1 MSAIDN
7 AIADILYEIP
17 IEILKAAFLG
27 DRQLYSSTGTR
38 QVYNTS
44 LNDVI
49 RNKVFDAKVLK
60 DCDLLGGQEVIIP
73 LYDTEYWKPDNYTTV
88 FRVDQQKTRGLRIT
102 EILSVMYGYPDAL
115 YGSPAAGVGVY
126 TGSVNQNSW
135 NGALTTMTTSMMQS
149 YAPAVEIQLVNVEIV
164 GFNTI
169 AIYETQIVTQQLTLR
184 CRLSNDAEL
193 NNIKNNSWPVFS
205 ELALLATKAYIYN
218 TLRVKLDQGQLQGG
232 IELGAFREIIME
244 YADSAQNYRDFFRER
259 WQRVAAYNNTL
270 GRYRAIR
277 RATPKR

>member
-7 AIADILYEIP
+7 AIADILFEIP
-17 IEILKAAFLG
+17 MEVLRAAFLG
-27 DRQLYSSTGTR
+27 DRQLYTSTGAR

-44 LNDVI
+44 INDVI
-49 RNKVFDAKVLK
+49 RNKIFDAKVLK

-73 LYDTEYWKPDNYTTV
+73 LYDTEFWKPDNYTTV
-88 FRVDQQKTRGLRIT
+88 FRVDQAKTRGLRIT
-102 EILSVMYGYPDAL
+102 EVLSLLYGYPDAL
-115 YGSPAAGVGVY
+115 YGSPSAGVGVY
-126 TGSVNQNSW
+126 TGSQNQNSF
-135 NGALTTMTTSMMQS
+135 NGAYTTMTTSMMQS
-149 YAPAVEIQLVNVEIV
+149 YAPAVEIQLANIEIV

-169 AIYETQIVTQQLTLR
+169 TIYETQIVTNQLTLR

-193 NNIKNNSWPVFS
+193 NNIKNNSWPQFA
-205 ELALLATKAYIYN
+205 ELAVYATKAYIYN
-218 TLRVKLDQGQLQGG
+218 TLRIKMDQGQLQGG
-232 IELGAFREIIME
+232 VELGAFREVIME
-244 YADSAQNYRDFFRER
+244 YADAAQNYKDFFRER

>member
-7 AIADILYEIP
+7 AISDILFEIP
-17 IEILKAAFLG
+17 MEVLRAAFLG
-27 DRQLYSSTGTR
+27 DRQLYSSTGAR

-44 LNDVI
+44 MNEVL
-49 RNKVFDAKVLK
+49 RSKVFDAKVLK

-73 LYDTEYWKPDNYTTV
+73 LYDTEYWKPDNFTTV
-88 FRVDQQKTRGLRIT
+88 FRVDQAKTRGLRIT
-102 EILSVMYGYPDAL
+102 SILSLLYGYPDAL
-115 YGSPAAGVGVY
+115 YGAPGAGVGTY
-126 TGSVNQNSW
+126 SGSGNQNGYQ
-135 NGALTTMTTSMMQS
+135 GAVTAGMTSMMQS
-149 YAPAVEIQLVNVEIV
+149 YAPAVEIQLANIEIV

-169 AIYETQIVTQQLTLR
+169 AIYETQIITNQLTLR

-193 NNIKNNSWPVFS
+193 NNIKNNSWPAFS
-205 ELALLATKAYIYN
+205 ELSVLATKAIIYN
-218 TLRVKLDQGQLQGG
+218 TLRIKLDQGQLVGG
-232 IELGAFREIIME
+232 VELGAFREVIME
-244 YADSAQNYRDFFRER
+244 YSDAAQNYKDFFRER

>member
-7 AIADILYEIP
+7 AIADIIFDIP
-17 IEILKAAFLG
+17 MEILRAAFLG
-27 DRQLYSSTGTR
+27 DRQLYTSTGTR

-60 DCDLLGGQEVIIP
+60 DCDLFGGEEVIIP

-88 FRVDQQKTRGLRIT
+88 FRVGQNKTRGLRIT
-102 EILSVMYGYPDAL
+102 EILSVLYGYPDAL

-126 TGSVNQNSW
+126 TGSTNQNSYS
-135 NGALTTMTTSMMQS
+135 GAFTTMTTSMMQS
-149 YAPAVEIQLVNVEIV
+149 YAPAVEIQLVNVELV

-169 AIYETQIVTQQLTLR
+169 AIYETQIVTNQLTLR

-193 NNIKNNSWPVFS
+193 NNLKNNSWPQFS
-205 ELALLATKAYIYN
+205 ELALLATKAFIYKE
-218 TLRVKLDQGQLQGG
+218 LRVKVDQGQMVGG
-232 IELGAFREIIME
+232 IELGAFREVIME
-244 YADSAQNYRDFFRER
+244 YADAAQNYKDFFRER
-259 WQRVAAYNNTL
+259 WQRVAAYNNRL

>member
-7 AIADILYEIP
+7 AIADIHYEIP
-17 IEILKAAFLG
+17 LEILKAAFLG

-60 DCDLLGGQEVIIP
+60 DCDLFGGQEVIIP
-73 LYDTEYWKPDNYTTV
+73 LYDTEFWKPDNYTTV
-88 FRVDQQKTRGLRIT
+88 FRVNQQRTRGLRIT
-102 EILSVMYGYPDAL
+102 EILAVMYGYPDAL
-115 YGSPAAGVGVY
+115 YGSPAAGVGTY
-126 TGSVNQNSW
+126 TGSMNQNSQQSAI
-135 NGALTTMTTSMMQS
+135 GMMTTSMMQS
-149 YAPAVEIQLVNVEIV
+149 YAPATEIQLVNCEIV

-169 AIYETQIVTQQLTLR
+169 AIYETQIITSQLTLR
-184 CRLSNDAEL
+184 CRVSNDAEL
-193 NNIKNNSWPVFS
+193 NNIKNNSWPQFS
-205 ELALLATKAYIYN
+205 ELAMFACKAFIYKE
-218 TLRVKLDQGQLQGG
+218 LRVKLDQGQLQGG
-232 IELGAFREIIME
+232 IELGAFREIIQE
-244 YADSAQNYRDFFRER
+244 YADAAQNYKDYLRER

>member
-135 NGALTTMTTSMMQS
+135 NGAVTTMTTSMMQS

>member
-7 AIADILYEIP
+7 AIADIIFEIP
-17 IEILKAAFLG
+17 LEVLKAAFLG

-49 RNKVFDAKVLK
+49 RNKVFDGKILK
-60 DCDLLGGQEVIIP
+60 DCDLFGGEECIIP
-73 LYDTEYWKPDNYTTV
+73 LYGTEFWKPDNYTTV
-88 FRVDQQKTRGLRIT
+88 FRVDQAKTRGCRIT
-102 EILSVMYGYPDAL
+102 EILAVLYGYPDAL
-115 YGSPAAGVGVY
+115 YGAPSAGIGVF
-126 TGSVNQNSW
+126 TGSQNQNSSS
-135 NGALTTMTTSMMQS
+135 GAITTMTQSMMQS
-149 YAPAVEIQLVNVEIV
+149 YAPAIEIQLVNVEIV

-184 CRLSNDAEL
+184 CRISNDAEL

-205 ELALLATKAYIYN
+205 ELAVLATKAYIYN
-218 TLRVKLDQGQLQGG
+218 TLRIKLDQGQLQGG
-232 IELGAFREIIME
+232 VELGAFREVIME
-244 YADSAQNYRDFFRER
+244 YSDAAQNYRDFLRER
-259 WQRVAAYNNTL
+259 WQRVAAYNNRL

>member
-7 AIADILYEIP
+7 AIADIYFEIP

-27 DRQLYSSTGTR
+27 DRQLYTSTGTR
-38 QVYNTS
+38 QVFNTS

-60 DCDLLGGQEVIIP
+60 DCDLLGGQEQIIP
-73 LYDTEYWKPDNYTTV
+73 LYNTELWKPDNFTTV

-102 EILSVMYGYPDAL
+102 EILSIMYGYPDAL
-115 YGSPAAGVGVY
+115 YGSPAGGIGVY
-126 TGSVNQNSW
+126 TGSLNQNAQQSAV
-135 NGALTTMTTSMMQS
+135 GMMTTTMLQS
-149 YAPAVEIQLVNVEIV
+149 YAPATEIQLVNCDIV

-169 AIYETQIVTQQLTLR
+169 AIYETQIITNQLTLR

-193 NNIKNNSWPVFS
+193 NNIKNNSWPQFS
-205 ELALLATKAYIYN
+205 ELAMFACKAFIYKEL
-218 TLRVKLDQGQLQGG
+218 TIKMDQGQLQGG
-232 IELGAFREIIME
+232 IELGAFREIVQG
-244 YADSAQNYRDFFRER
+244 YADAAQNYKDFFRDR

-270 GRYRAIR
+270 GRYRAVR

>member
-7 AIADILYEIP
+7 AISDILFEIP
-17 IEILKAAFLG
+17 MEILRAAFLG
-27 DRQLYSSTGTR
+27 DRQLYTSTGTR

-44 LNDVI
+44 INDVI

-73 LYDTEYWKPDNYTTV
+73 LYGTEFWKPDNYTTV
-88 FRVDQQKTRGLRIT
+88 FRVEQDKTRGCRIT
-102 EILSVMYGYPDAL
+102 SILSVMYGYPDAL
-115 YGSPAAGVGVY
+115 YGSPGSGVGVY
-126 TGSVNQNSW
+126 TGSVNQGSS
-135 NGALTTMTTSMMQS
+135 NGAYATMTQAMLQS
-149 YAPAVEIQLVNVEIV
+149 YAPAVEIQLVNCEIV

-184 CRLSNDAEL
+184 CRVSNDAEL
-193 NNIKNNSWPVFS
+193 NNIKPQSWPAFS
-205 ELALLATKAYIYN
+205 ELAVHATKAFIYN
-218 TLRVKLDQGQLQGG
+218 QLYIKMDQGQLVGG
-232 IELGAFREIIME
+232 VELGAFKDIIMS
-244 YADSAQNYRDFFRER
+244 YSDSIQNYKDFFRER

-270 GRYRAIR
+270 GRHRAIR

>member
-7 AIADILYEIP
+7 AIADIIFDIP
-17 IEILKAAFLG
+17 MEILRAAFLG
-27 DRQLYSSTGTR
+27 DRQLYTSTGTR

-60 DCDLLGGQEVIIP
+60 DCDLFGGEEVIIP

-88 FRVDQQKTRGLRIT
+88 FRVGQNKTRGLRIT
-102 EILSVMYGYPDAL
+102 EILSVLYGYPDAL

-126 TGSVNQNSW
+126 TGSTNQNSYG
-135 NGALTTMTTSMMQS
+135 GAFTTMTTSMMQS
-149 YAPAVEIQLVNVEIV
+149 YAPAVEIQLVNVELV

-169 AIYETQIVTQQLTLR
+169 AIYETQIVTNQLTLR

-205 ELALLATKAYIYN
+205 ELALWATKAFIYKE
-218 TLRVKLDQGQLQGG
+218 LCVKMDQGQLVGG
-232 IELGAFREIIME
+232 VELGMFREIISG
-244 YADSAQNYRDFFRER
+244 YADAAQNYRDFFRER
-259 WQRVAAYNNTL
+259 WQRVAAYNNRL